1 MTPPSD
7 KMTAPLLP
15 FFAFLCSYDCQYK
28 SNTHEKY
35 AKKPH
40 NGDKCRENLV
50 EGGCQNDRPP
60 SLMFILNSFVVAQW
74 LFR

>member
-1 MTPPSD
+1 MAKYSHDMGDKIGGSAKMTPPSD

-35 AKKPH
+35 AKKA
-40 NGDKCRENLV
+40 
-50 EGGCQNDRPP
+50 
-60 SLMFILNSFVVAQW
+60 SQW
-74 LFR
+74 R